1 MSNYISP
8 FLLPNYEDN
17 DHYGFISCTLKHWPA
32 MWPEEMAAEGALY
45 RERKKQQQQ
54 TFFMA
59 RDDVHRNIQYFK
71 AKGAPRY
78 TMDDVAR
85 QALLSLAEWNGWQ
98 VKNGDCVRAF
108 GVTPIIATRHCDGE
122 VLEDIENFMKH
133 EQKLKRKLQAM
144 KARKTKHTNHK
155 RAVELALLSLIDEQ
169 GWQRVES
176 HPKRN
181 ITIYR
186 YKV

>member
-8 FLLPNYEDN
+8 FLMPNYEDN

-45 RERKKQQQQ
+45 RERMKQKKQ

-71 AKGAPRY
+71 AKGIPRY

-108 GVTPIIATRHCDGE
+108 GVTPIVVTRKIDDDE
-122 VLEDIENFMKH
+122 VLEDIEDFMSAR
-133 EQKLKRKLQAM
+133 QKLKRLKRTDKLT
-144 KARKTKHTNHK
+144 RKQLVKI
-155 RAVELALLSLIDEQ
+155 ALLSLVEEK
-169 GWQRVES
+169 GWERVPQRNPLTGFECF
-176 HPKRN
+176 H
-181 ITIYR
+181 
-186 YKV
+186 YKT

>member
-17 DHYGFISCTLKHWPA
+17 DHYGFISCKLKHWPA
-32 MWPEEMAAEGALY
+32 MWPEEIAAEGALY
-45 RERKKQQQQ
+45 RERMRQKQQ

-71 AKGAPRY
+71 AKGIPRY

-98 VKNGDCVRAF
+98 VKNGGNVRLHK
-108 GVTPIIATRHCDGE
+108 VTPIIATRHCEDE
-122 VLEDIENFMKH
+122 VLEDIENFMSAR
-133 EQKLKRKLQAM
+133 QKLKRLKRTDKLT
-144 KARKTKHTNHK
+144 RKQLVKI
-155 RAVELALLSLIDEQ
+155 ALLSLIDEQ

-176 HPKRN
+176 HPRRN
-181 ITIYR
+181 VTIYH